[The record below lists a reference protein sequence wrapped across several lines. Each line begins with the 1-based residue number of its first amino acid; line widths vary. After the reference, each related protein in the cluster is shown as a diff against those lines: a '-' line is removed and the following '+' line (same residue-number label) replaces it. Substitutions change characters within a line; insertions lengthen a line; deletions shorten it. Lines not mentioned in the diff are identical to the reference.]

1 MKTTVT
7 SGKDMVV
14 TPGIQ
19 KRIDRKTASMSRYLR
34 QDTEMFVR
42 LRKERSQRICE
53 ITVPMGGGVTLR
65 AESSSDD
72 NLFMAIDQALA
83 KLEKQI
89 LRHRTKLE
97 KRLREDADMS
107 ETEFVEDIYP
117 ETEKAVVRRK
127 NYPMRPM
134 SEEDAALQMVPGDQ
148 VEKIIESPYKS
159 MTEGSQRKIMIGQ
172 VRDTKERKEEDQ
184 HHHNAA

>member
-1 MKTTVT
+1 MKTIIT

-34 QDTEMFVR
+34 QDTEMYVR

-53 ITVPMGGGVTLR
+53 ITVPMSGGVTLR

-107 ETEFVEDIYP
+107 ETEFVEDVY
-117 ETEKAVVRRK
+117 TEGEKTVVRRK
-127 NYPMRPM
+127 QYPTRPM
-134 SEEDAALQMVPGDQ
+134 SEEDAALQ
-148 VEKIIESPYKS
+148 VELLGHSFFVFVNQDTDRVNVLY
-159 MTEGSQRKIMIGQ
+159 QRKDGNLGLL
-172 VRDTKERKEEDQ
+172 EPE
-184 HHHNAA
+184 A

>member
-134 SEEDAALQMVPGDQ
+134 SEEDAALQMELLGHSFFVFVNQDTDQ
-148 VEKIIESPYKS
+148 VNVLY
-159 MTEGSQRKIMIGQ
+159 QRKDGNLGLL
-172 VRDTKERKEEDQ
+172 EPE
-184 HHHNAA
+184 A

>member
-107 ETEFVEDIYP
+107 ETEFVEDVYP
-117 ETEKAVVRRK
+117 ETEKTVVRRK

-134 SEEDAALQMVPGDQ
+134 SEEDAALQMELLGHSFFVFVNQDTDQ
-148 VEKIIESPYKS
+148 VNVLY
-159 MTEGSQRKIMIGQ
+159 QRKDGNLGLL
-172 VRDTKERKEEDQ
+172 EPE
-184 HHHNAA
+184 A

>member
-83 KLEKQI
+83 KLESRSCATAPSSKSVCV
-89 LRHRTKLE
+89 RTP
-97 KRLREDADMS
+97 
-107 ETEFVEDIYP
+107 T
-117 ETEKAVVRRK
+117 
-127 NYPMRPM
+127 
-134 SEEDAALQMVPGDQ
+134 
-148 VEKIIESPYKS
+148 
-159 MTEGSQRKIMIGQ
+159 
-172 VRDTKERKEEDQ
+172 
-184 HHHNAA
+184 